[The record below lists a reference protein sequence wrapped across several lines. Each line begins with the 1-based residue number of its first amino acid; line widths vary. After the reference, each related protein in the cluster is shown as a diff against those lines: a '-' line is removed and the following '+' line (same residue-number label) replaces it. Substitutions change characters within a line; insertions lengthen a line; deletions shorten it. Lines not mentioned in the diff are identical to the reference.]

1 MVPVQDLQEA
11 EGADRAGG
19 GGERREEEAAAGH
32 PVGRRGREPAEGGR
46 QHADGGHVHIAFR
59 CKLKIDEIG

>member
-1 MVPVQDLQEA
+1 MQDLQEA

-32 PVGRRGREPAEGGR
+32 PVGRRGREPAEDGR